1 MHDISRRIRR
11 FLVLLSAGILVN
23 GSLSVASSNPKLES
37 VYGLPHLGRAAE
49 RQQQPAE
56 DGTEESARSDAG
68 SFNPRPGQDERF
80 PQDTA
85 ERPPLLHETD
95 GL

>member
-1 MHDISRRIRR
+1 MQYINGRIHR
-11 FLVLLSAGILVN
+11 FLLVLSAGILVH
-23 GSLSVASSNPKLES
+23 GPLSVASSNPKLES

-68 SFNPRPGQDERF
+68 SFNPRPEQDERF